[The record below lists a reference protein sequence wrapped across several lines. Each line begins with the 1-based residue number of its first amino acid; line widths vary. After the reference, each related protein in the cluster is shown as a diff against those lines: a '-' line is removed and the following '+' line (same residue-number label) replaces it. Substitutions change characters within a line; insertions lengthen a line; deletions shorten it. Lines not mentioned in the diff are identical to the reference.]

1 MKIAQLDISLDW
13 IQKNFISSLHAV
25 CFVVLPKKFLASME
39 VTEAAEATEAKK
51 FQKISMPQNA

>member
-1 MKIAQLDISLDW
+1 MAGANIRLESKKILLAHCMHFGLLYY
-13 IQKNFISSLHAV
+13 QKN
-25 CFVVLPKKFLASME
+25 FLASME

>member
-1 MKIAQLDISLDW
+1 MQFALLYYQKI
-13 IQKNFISSLHAV
+13 
-25 CFVVLPKKFLASME
+25 FLASME